1 MATVDFNDPA
11 KRAAALDYQKH
22 ILRIRSEAKH
32 AIAIEERGTPK
43 PLAIYT
49 LRDLLAEQETEDPWT
64 VADLQ
69 PTYTRVMLAA
79 QFKSGKTTLIANL
92 IRSLLDGDLFLG
104 KYAVAPLAGM
114 VVLLDFEMS
123 KKQLKKWYREH
134 GIKADDRLVIIP
146 MRGMASNFD
155 LTDKDVLATWVARLK
170 ALGATYLIIDCLRP
184 ILDALGLDEN
194 HDTGQFLTPLD
205 TLLVDASC
213 LDCCVVHHMGHT
225 EERTRGDSRL
235 RDWPDVEWR
244 MVRKD
249 DDPASARYFTAF
261 GRDVEISEQQL
272 GYDVETRRLT
282 IIGGSRKSEAANAA
296 LAVVIQW
303 IKTENDKGVTPTQNS
318 IAAGLKDSDY
328 KKPAIVA
335 AIKLGIKLKRIA
347 TTDGPNRAKLHSVLE
362 LRSTVDVTFEEM
374 TLTNDDGQG
383 IPSVLATCSRCQ
395 HTTESFGTKE
405 PSRKRCLALMS
416 DGCPHGEKNFYVENN
431 TVENNGVEM

>member
-1 MATVDFNDPA
+1 MAAIDFNDPA
-11 KRAAALDYQKH
+11 KRAAALEYQKH
-22 ILRIRSEAKH
+22 VLRIRSEAKH

-49 LRDLLAEQETEDPWT
+49 LRDLLAEQETDEPWT
-64 VADLQ
+64 VVNLQ
-69 PTYTRVMLAA
+69 PTNTRVMLAA

-134 GIKADDRLVIIP
+134 GIKTDDRLVIIP

-170 ALGATYLIIDCLRP
+170 ELGATYLIIDCLRP

-213 LDCCVVHHMGHT
+213 LDCCIVHHMGHT

-249 DDPASARYFTAF
+249 NDPASARYFTAF
-261 GRDVEISEQQL
+261 GRDVEIGEQQL
-272 GYDVETRRLT
+272 GYDVNTRRLT
-282 IIGGSRKSEAANAA
+282 IVGGSRKSEAANAA

-303 IKTENDKGVTPTQNS
+303 IQGENAKGKTPTQNN
-318 IAAGLKDSDY
+318 IAEALKDSDY

-335 AIKLGIKLKRIA
+335 AIKLGIKLKRIE
-347 TTDGPNRAKLHSVLE
+347 TTDGPNRAKLHTVVES
-362 LRSTVDVTFEEM
+362 RSAVDVTFEEI
-374 TLTNDDGQG
+374 TLTNDEGHD
-383 IPSVLATCSRCQ
+383 ITSVRATCSRCQ
-395 HTTESFGTKE
+395 HATESFGTKD

-416 DGCPHGEKNFYVENN
+416 DECPHGKKNFYAEK
-431 TVENNGVEM
+431 TVENNDVEM